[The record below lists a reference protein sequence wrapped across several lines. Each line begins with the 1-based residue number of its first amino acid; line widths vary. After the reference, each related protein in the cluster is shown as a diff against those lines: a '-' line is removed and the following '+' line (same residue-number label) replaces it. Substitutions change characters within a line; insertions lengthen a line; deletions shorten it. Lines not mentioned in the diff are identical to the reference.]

1 MKEERDRVQQ
11 VIDSVMAGK
20 QGPVIL
26 EAGCGSLSHLRFAPD
41 SHVVGIDIDQGQL
54 ERNQGLH
61 ERILG
66 DIQSYEL
73 PESRFDAIVC
83 WDVLEHV
90 EKPERALEHFKRAVR
105 QGGLII
111 LSAPNPMSAKG
122 IVTRLTPFA
131 FHLWFY
137 RNIRGW
143 KEAGMYGNPP
153 FPTYLAPTMAP
164 RAIEEFA
171 HHNGLKILHESVFGY
186 GDSRDV
192 IGRKSKAVD
201 AVMAIINAF
210 FKVITLGKLKPEQ
223 TQYFFVLQK

>member
-90 EKPERALEHFKRAVR
+90 EKPAAALREAWRVLVP
-105 QGGLII
+105 GGLLIVLI
-111 LSAPNPMSAKG
+111 PNDG
-122 IVTRLTPFA
+122 LFRFA
-131 FHLWFY
+131 RYVFLRF
-137 RNIRGW
+137 
-143 KEAGMYGNPP
+143 KEARRDYGHVSEWDPGSTREGVESAGFEIVGARNLPGP
-153 FPTYLAPTMAP
+153 FWATSL
-164 RAIEEFA
+164 
-171 HHNGLKILHESVFGY
+171 HHLC
-186 GDSRDV
+186 
-192 IGRKSKAVD
+192 IGK
-201 AVMAIINAF
+201 
-210 FKVITLGKLKPEQ
+210 KP
-223 TQYFFVLQK
+223 